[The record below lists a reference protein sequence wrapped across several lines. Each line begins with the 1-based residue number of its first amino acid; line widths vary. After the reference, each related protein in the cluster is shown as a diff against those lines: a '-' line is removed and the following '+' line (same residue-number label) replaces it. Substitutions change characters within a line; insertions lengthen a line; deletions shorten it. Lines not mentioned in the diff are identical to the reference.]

1 MTFTEW
7 LDKNRGDLIE
17 LHRNDYEQALFEAF
31 MAGMDYMSSYT
42 KNPLTTISEYSI
54 TKE

>member
-7 LDKNRGDLIE
+7 LDKNREELIE

-31 MAGMDYMSSYT
+31 MAGMDYSSSFL
-42 KNPLTTISEYSI
+42 KKPLDIFSE
-54 TKE
+54 